1 MSYEQ
6 LEEAAAAIVERTG
19 RTRHDAAVVLGS
31 GLSGYA
37 ASLDDAI
44 EIPFADLPHFPEPK
58 VVGHGGSL
66 YSAPVGDGAVLLFAG
81 RVHTYEGWPLD
92 EVVFG
97 VRTAALTGATS
108 VLLTNAAGGL
118 GEGFAPGDLVAIRD
132 HLNYTARN
140 PLVGPNDDR
149 LGPRFP
155 DMSEVYSLRLRA
167 LMKQAFA
174 EAGVAYHEGVYAWFL
189 GPSYETP
196 AEIEMVR
203 RVGGDLV
210 GMSTVPEAIALNH
223 MGVAVAGISLVTNYA
238 AGITDAPLS
247 HEEVTE
253 TATEARTR
261 FTAVLDALLP
271 RLVEA

>member
-1 MSYEQ
+1 MTYEHLQ
-6 LEEAAAAIVERTG
+6 EAAAVIAQRTG
-19 RTRHDAAVVLGS
+19 RERHQAAVVLGS

-37 ASLDDAI
+37 ASLDDAV
-44 EIPFADLPHFPEPK
+44 EVPYADIPHFPEPRI
-58 VVGHGGSL
+58 VGHGGSL
-66 YSAPVGDGAVLLFAG
+66 FSASVGDGAVLLFAG
-81 RVHTYEGWPLD
+81 RVHTYEGWDLSD
-92 EVVFG
+92 VVFG
-97 VRTAALTGATS
+97 VRTAALAGAST

-118 GEGFAPGDLVAIRD
+118 GEGLSPGDLVAIRD

-140 PLVGPNDDR
+140 PLVGDNDGR

-155 DMSEVYSLRLRA
+155 DMSEVYSQRVRGLIQRA
-167 LMKQAFA
+167 F
-174 EAGVAYHEGVYAWFL
+174 ETAGVTYREGVYAWFL

-203 RVGGDLV
+203 RAGGDLV

-223 MGVAVAGISLVTNYA
+223 MGVDVAGISLVTNYA

-253 TATEARTR
+253 TATEARGR

-271 RLVEA
+271 LLVGP